1 MSGRFPLLSF
11 KPINSKNMKLIKN
24 DIRKQ
29 SGNHERLMLLAYW
42 FISNQHNAA
51 VFEALQEIQDITG
64 KESVRIVCLNPF
76 NSTEDIANYKS
87 KLPFDFEFEKDSKHS
102 GMFYN
107 VSSYPT
113 FILMEKSGRIIHRQ
127 NGLSEESFTD
137 EFINLIK
144 QSRNFMSGGNKI
156 RKVDYDS
163 LRPSFKF
170 G

>member
-1 MSGRFPLLSF
+1 
-11 KPINSKNMKLIKN
+11 MKLIKN

-29 SGNHERLMLLAYW
+29 SVNQGRLMLLAYW
-42 FISNQHNAA
+42 FISNKHNAA
-51 VFEALQEIQDITG
+51 VFDALQVIQDTAG

-76 NSTEDIANYKS
+76 NSIEDIANYRS
-87 KLPFDFEFEKDSKHS
+87 KLPYDFEFEKDSKHS

-107 VSSYPT
+107 VSAYPT
-113 FILMEKSGRIIHRQ
+113 FILMEKSGKIIHRQ
-127 NGLSEESFTD
+127 NGLGEESCTD

-144 QSRNFMSGGNKI
+144 QSRNLYRAENKI

-163 LRPSFKF
+163 IRPSFKF